1 MKKLL
6 IIVVVLAIVGGAYGL
21 YTYFKPAANITKA
34 KSELTISA
42 DELIA
47 AFTANATAA
56 NQTYTEK
63 VISIKGTVQAMENP
77 TSITFS
83 TGKDYIISF
92 QFNDSLTTSYP
103 SGTSLTIKG
112 QYNGFLEPDTMF
124 EMPGNIQI
132 SQCSIEN

>member
-1 MKKLL
+1 MKKIFL
-6 IIVVVLAIVGGAYGL
+6 IVVVIVLTAGAYGL
-21 YTYFKPAANITKA
+21 YTYFKPAADIAKA

-42 DELIA
+42 DELINTFSTGAPA
-47 AFTANATAA
+47 AD
-56 NQTYTEK
+56 QTYTGK
-63 VISIKGTVQAMENP
+63 VISVKGTVHTMENP
-77 TSITFS
+77 VSITFS

-103 SGTSLTIKG
+103 PGTSLTIKG

>member
-6 IIVVVLAIVGGAYGL
+6 IIAVVLAIVGGAYGL

-103 SGTSLTIKG
+103 SGTSLTILLSCTLALL
-112 QYNGFLEPDTMF
+112 NGFLIILSF
-124 EMPGNIQI
+124 
-132 SQCSIEN
+132 